1 MHMTEAERGHGAVEF
16 VPDGG
21 ELQQQFDEL
30 RQQVQQLQQRVCDL
44 ETYIAQHCPAAD
56 GR

>member
-1 MHMTEAERGHGAVEF
+1 MTEAERGHGAVEF

-21 ELQQQFDEL
+21 ELQQQLDEL

-44 ETYIAQHCPAAD
+44 ETYIAQHCPPAD

>member
-1 MHMTEAERGHGAVEF
+1 MTEAERGHGAIEF

-21 ELQQQFDEL
+21 ELQQQLDEL
-30 RQQVQQLQQRVCDL
+30 RQQIQQLQQRIQDL
-44 ETYIAQHCPAAD
+44 ETVIAQYCPPAD